1 MEFPITLGF
10 GSAKL
15 DLKTAGAAANTVGD
29 FARLVTSPS
38 FNRLVFERVNDEAAN
53 FYPSA
58 QVPNVIKFTL
68 RLKLETII
76 PQEVRELIYLVV
88 KATERRQ
95 EWQKQADDLLLHRAN
110 FEELRTLPSQ
120 AVEYFR
126 RCPIAPLEYEI
137 LDSAKALAYIERDK
151 ELLRFAQMKW
161 KVIPASLRKKITAVW
176 KREQGKDAGIGNS
189 ARRNTDAFVRPDFF
203 YHPDF
208 RVFVGN
214 EQHDFSHRHEVQRH
228 ARLLRSHEVR
238 KWFDYLHR
246 TTGYW
251 IFASPEEPEHALGML
266 LSHGLLCERA
276 IQQARRIF
284 REPVSMKLGV
294 RNAAALIYFACQDD
308 RVQSLWEVFSPD
320 RSVTFDE
327 NYLVDDSKWF
337 EMWASAR
344 TEILNR
350 LSLIGMTRTQE
361 SRLYLILDR
370 LYDHWVEAGK
380 PKLSTYNM
388 METVRQTMRLIA
400 DHSRDAGVSALY
412 PTEQDPSDLEFD
424 TVSKFNEFLNELDW
438 GF

>member
-1 MEFPITLGF
+1 
-10 GSAKL
+10 
-15 DLKTAGAAANTVGD
+15 
-29 FARLVTSPS
+29 
-38 FNRLVFERVNDEAAN
+38 
-53 FYPSA
+53 
-58 QVPNVIKFTL
+58 
-68 RLKLETII
+68 
-76 PQEVRELIYLVV
+76 
-88 KATERRQ
+88 
-95 EWQKQADDLLLHRAN
+95 
-110 FEELRTLPSQ
+110 
-120 AVEYFR
+120 
-126 RCPIAPLEYEI
+126 
-137 LDSAKALAYIERDK
+137 
-151 ELLRFAQMKW
+151 
-161 KVIPASLRKKITAVW
+161 
-176 KREQGKDAGIGNS
+176 
-189 ARRNTDAFVRPDFF
+189 
-203 YHPDF
+203 
-208 RVFVGN
+208 
-214 EQHDFSHRHEVQRH
+214 
-228 ARLLRSHEVR
+228 
-238 KWFDYLHR
+238 
-246 TTGYW
+246 
-251 IFASPEEPEHALGML
+251 
-266 LSHGLLCERA
+266 
-276 IQQARRIF
+276 
-284 REPVSMKLGV
+284 MKLGV